1 MGADMATAPFWINR
15 VAPLEAV
22 AGPARASAASAAR
35 REGGMI
41 GELETEALGV
51 DEMSERLCDWA
62 DLAERAAEPN
72 GFLEPGFAL
81 PAARHFPARSRPRFV
96 LVWKRTGEAGAR
108 RLVALFPI
116 VPLGFS
122 LGAATARGWL
132 HKQAAQATPLL
143 DRDCAEEAAAA
154 LLDWFAGHRSGAGAA
169 LIPETPMSG
178 PVFAA
183 FTRAARATGREWR
196 VLERRERAALAS
208 GGDPEEIWTR
218 MSSRKALS
226 EMRRR
231 RRRLE
236 EAGELKCVVYSSP
249 AEIPRATEDF
259 LALEA
264 SGWKADRGALLG
276 HPSLATF
283 VRSAT
288 RLLAREGKIR
298 IHSLELAGKP
308 IAMGVLIESGSRSY
322 FWKIAYDESLRAQA
336 PGVQLVY
343 AVTETQTERAEI
355 ALTDSCAIPGH
366 YMIERCWPDRL
377 VVCDLM
383 VQTKAGGAR
392 RFAEAHAKEVWRRR
406 LRAAAKTLYHR
417 LLGRKRRR
425 AAATEAS
432 T

>member
-1 MGADMATAPFWINR
+1 MATTPFWINR
-15 VAPLEAV
+15 TAFLGSLP
-22 AGPARASAASAAR
+22 GPSRASEQSAAR
-35 REGGMI
+35 REGVMTNGS
-41 GELETEALGV
+41 LETEALGV
-51 DEMSERLCDWA
+51 ERMSEHVRDWA
-62 DLAERAAEPN
+62 ELVSRAIEPN

-81 PAARHFPARSRPRFV
+81 PAARHFPAKSRPVFV
-96 LVWKRTGEAGAR
+96 TVWRQAGAQGGAR

-116 VPLGFS
+116 VAPGFS

-132 HKQAAQATPLL
+132 HKQAALATPLL
-143 DRDCAEEAAAA
+143 DRECAEEAAAA
-154 LLDWFAGHRSGAGAA
+154 ILDWFAGSRFGAGAV
-169 LIPETPMSG
+169 LIPKTPMSG

-183 FTRAARATGREWR
+183 FTRAARATGRDWR
-196 VLERRERAALAS
+196 VLDRHERAALLA
-208 GGDPEEIWTR
+208 GGDPEEVWTR
-218 MSSRKALS
+218 TSSRKALS

-236 EAGELKCVVYSSP
+236 EAGELKRVIYSTP
-249 AEIPRATEDF
+249 ADIPRATEDF

-264 SGWKADRGALLG
+264 SGWKAERGALLG

-308 IAMGVLIESGSRSY
+308 IAMGVVIESGARSY

-343 AVTETQTERAEI
+343 AITETQSERADMAI
-355 ALTDSCAIPGH
+355 TDSCAIPGH

-383 VQTKAGGAR
+383 VQAKTDGVTQ
-392 RFAEAHAKEVWRRR
+392 FAEAHAKEVWRRR
-406 LRAAAKTLYHR
+406 LREAAKTLYHR
-417 LLGRKRRR
+417 VLNRKR
-425 AAATEAS
+425 
-432 T
+432 

>member
-1 MGADMATAPFWINR
+1 MATTPFWINR
-15 VAPLEAV
+15 SAFLGSLP
-22 AGPARASAASAAR
+22 GPSRAAEQSAAG
-35 REGGMI
+35 REGVMTNGS
-41 GELETEALGV
+41 LETEALDV
-51 DEMSERLCDWA
+51 ERMSERVRDWA
-62 DLAERAAEPN
+62 ELVSRAIEPN

-81 PAARHFPARSRPRFV
+81 PAARHFPAKSRPLFV
-96 LVWKRTGEAGAR
+96 TVWRRAGVQGAR

-116 VPLGFS
+116 VAPGFS

-132 HKQAAQATPLL
+132 HKQAALATPLL
-143 DRDCAEEAAAA
+143 DRECAEEAAAA
-154 LLDWFAGHRSGAGAA
+154 LLDWFAGNRSGAGAV
-169 LIPETPMSG
+169 LIPMTPMSG

-183 FTRAARATGREWR
+183 FTRAARATGRDWR
-196 VLERRERAALAS
+196 VLDRHERAALLA
-208 GGDPEEIWTR
+208 GGDPEEVWTR

-236 EAGELKCVVYSSP
+236 EAGELKRVVYSTP

-264 SGWKADRGALLG
+264 SGWKAERGALLG

-308 IAMGVLIESGSRSY
+308 IAMGVVIESGARSY

-343 AVTETQTERAEI
+343 AITEMQSERADMAI
-355 ALTDSCAIPGH
+355 TDSCAIPGH

-383 VQTKAGGAR
+383 VQAKTDGVTQ
-392 RFAEAHAKEVWRRR
+392 FAEAHAKEVWRRR
-406 LRAAAKTLYHR
+406 LRETAKRLYHR
-417 LLGRKRRR
+417 VLSRKR
-425 AAATEAS
+425 
-432 T
+432 

>member
-1 MGADMATAPFWINR
+1 MAAAPIWINR
-15 VAPLEAV
+15 TPFLRSLP
-22 AGPARASAASAAR
+22 GPARASQQSAAR
-35 REGGMI
+35 REGLMTNGS
-41 GELETEALGV
+41 LETEALDV
-51 DEMSERLCDWA
+51 ERMSEFVRDWA
-62 DLAERAAEPN
+62 DLVSRAIEPN
-72 GFLEPGFAL
+72 GFLEPGLAL
-81 PAARHFPARSRPRFV
+81 PAARHFPAKSRPLFV
-96 LVWKRTGEAGAR
+96 AVWKGGAQGAR

-116 VPLGFS
+116 AAPGFS

-132 HKQAAQATPLL
+132 HKQAALATPLL
-143 DRDCAEEAAAA
+143 DRECAEEAAAA
-154 LLDWFAGHRSGAGAA
+154 LLDWFAGDHSGASAV
-169 LIPETPMSG
+169 LIPMTPMSG

-183 FTRAARATGREWR
+183 FTRAARASGRDWR
-196 VLERRERAALAS
+196 VLDRHERAALLC

-236 EAGELKCVVYSSP
+236 EAGELKRVVYSTP
-249 AEIPRATEDF
+249 ADIPRATENF
-259 LALEA
+259 LTLEA
-264 SGWKADRGALLG
+264 SGWKAERGALLG

-308 IAMGVLIESGSRSY
+308 IAMGVVIESGDHSY

-343 AVTETQTERAEI
+343 AITETQTERQEI
-355 ALTDSCAIPGH
+355 SLTDSCAIPGH

-383 VQTKAGGAR
+383 VQAKSDGGAQ
-392 RFAEAHAKEVWRRR
+392 FAEAHAKEVWRRR
-406 LRAAAKTLYHR
+406 LREAAKTLYHR
-417 LLGRKRRR
+417 VLSRKR
-425 AAATEAS
+425 
-432 T
+432 

>member
-1 MGADMATAPFWINR
+1 MATAPFWINR
-15 VAPLEAV
+15 TAFLGSLP
-22 AGPARASAASAAR
+22 GPSRASERSAAG
-35 REGGMI
+35 REGVMTKG
-41 GELETEALGV
+41 GLETEALGV
-51 DEMSERLCDWA
+51 ERMSEHVRDWA
-62 DLAERAAEPN
+62 DLVQRAVEAN

-81 PAARHFPARSRPRFV
+81 PAARHFPAKSRPVFV
-96 LVWKRTGEAGAR
+96 VVWKSSAAQGAR
-108 RLVALFPI
+108 RLIALFPI
-116 VPLGFS
+116 VAPGFS

-132 HKQAAQATPLL
+132 HKQAALATPLL

-154 LLDWFAGHRSGAGAA
+154 LLDWFAGDRSGAGAV
-169 LIPETPMSG
+169 LIPKTPMSG
-178 PVFAA
+178 AVFAA
-183 FTRAARATGREWR
+183 FTRAARATGRAWR
-196 VLERRERAALAS
+196 VLDSHERAALLS
-208 GGDPEEIWTR
+208 GGDPEEVWTR
-218 MSSRKALS
+218 TSSRKALS

-236 EAGELKCVVYSSP
+236 EAGELRRVIYSTP

-264 SGWKADRGALLG
+264 SGWKAERGALLG

-308 IAMGVLIESGSRSY
+308 IAMGVVIESVGRSY

-343 AVTETQTERAEI
+343 AITETQSERDDI
-355 ALTDSCAIPGH
+355 GLTDSCAIPGH

-383 VQTKAGGAR
+383 VQAKADGVTQ
-392 RFAEAHAKEVWRRR
+392 FAEAHAKEVWRRR
-406 LRAAAKTLYHR
+406 LREVAKSAYHR
-417 LLGRKRRR
+417 LVSHRKQR
-425 AAATEAS
+425 
-432 T
+432 

>member
-1 MGADMATAPFWINR
+1 MATTPFWINR
-15 VAPLEAV
+15 TAFLGSLP
-22 AGPARASAASAAR
+22 GPSRASEQSAAG
-35 REGGMI
+35 REGVMTSGS
-41 GELETEALGV
+41 LETEALDV
-51 DEMSERLCDWA
+51 ERMSAHVRDWA
-62 DLAERAAEPN
+62 ELVSRAIEPN

-81 PAARHFPARSRPRFV
+81 PAARHFPAKSRPLFV
-96 LVWKRTGEAGAR
+96 TVWRRAGLQGAR

-116 VPLGFS
+116 VAPGFS

-132 HKQAAQATPLL
+132 HKQAALATPLL
-143 DRDCAEEAAAA
+143 DRECAEEAAAA
-154 LLDWFAGHRSGAGAA
+154 LLDWFAGNRSGAGAV
-169 LIPETPMSG
+169 LIPMTPMSG

-183 FTRAARATGREWR
+183 FTRAARATGRDWR
-196 VLERRERAALAS
+196 VLDRHERAALLA
-208 GGDPEEIWTR
+208 GGDPEEVWTR
-218 MSSRKALS
+218 TSSRKALS

-236 EAGELKCVVYSSP
+236 EAGELKRVVYSTP

-264 SGWKADRGALLG
+264 SGWKAERGALLG

-308 IAMGVLIESGSRSY
+308 IAMGVVIESGARSY

-343 AVTETQTERAEI
+343 AITEMQSERADVAI
-355 ALTDSCAIPGH
+355 TDSCAIPGH

-383 VQTKAGGAR
+383 VQAKTDGVTQ
-392 RFAEAHAKEVWRRR
+392 FAEAHAKEVWRRR
-406 LRAAAKTLYHR
+406 LRETAKRLYHR
-417 LLGRKRRR
+417 VLSRKR
-425 AAATEAS
+425 
-432 T
+432 

>member
-1 MGADMATAPFWINR
+1 MATTPFWINR
-15 VAPLEAV
+15 TAFLGSLP
-22 AGPARASAASAAR
+22 GPSRASEQSAAR
-35 REGGMI
+35 REGVMTNGS
-41 GELETEALGV
+41 LETEALGV
-51 DEMSERLCDWA
+51 ERMSEHVRDWA
-62 DLAERAAEPN
+62 ELVSRAIEPN

-81 PAARHFPARSRPRFV
+81 PAARHFPAKSRPVFV
-96 LVWKRTGEAGAR
+96 TVWRQAGAQGAR

-116 VPLGFS
+116 VAPGFS

-132 HKQAAQATPLL
+132 HKQAALATPLL
-143 DRDCAEEAAAA
+143 DRECAEEAAAA
-154 LLDWFAGHRSGAGAA
+154 ILDWFAGSRFGAGAV
-169 LIPETPMSG
+169 LIPKTPMSG

-183 FTRAARATGREWR
+183 FTRAARATGRDWR
-196 VLERRERAALAS
+196 VLDRHERAALLA
-208 GGDPEEIWTR
+208 GGDPEEVWTR
-218 MSSRKALS
+218 TSSRKALS

-236 EAGELKCVVYSSP
+236 EAGELKRVIYSTP
-249 AEIPRATEDF
+249 ADIPRATEDF

-264 SGWKADRGALLG
+264 SGWKAERGALLG

-308 IAMGVLIESGSRSY
+308 IAMGVVIESGARSY

-343 AVTETQTERAEI
+343 AITETQSERADMAI
-355 ALTDSCAIPGH
+355 TDSCAIPGH

-383 VQTKAGGAR
+383 VQAKTDGVTQ
-392 RFAEAHAKEVWRRR
+392 FAEAHAKEVWRRR
-406 LRAAAKTLYHR
+406 LREAAKTLYHR
-417 LLGRKRRR
+417 VLNRKR
-425 AAATEAS
+425 
-432 T
+432 

>member
-1 MGADMATAPFWINR
+1 MATAPFWINR
-15 VAPLEAV
+15 AAYLGSLS
-22 AGPARASAASAAR
+22 GPANASEQSAGG
-35 REGGMI
+35 REGVMTNGL
-41 GELETEALGV
+41 LETEALGV
-51 DEMSERLCDWA
+51 ERMSEHVRDWA
-62 DLAERAAEPN
+62 DLVERAAEPN

-81 PAARHFPARSRPRFV
+81 PAARHFPARSRPLFV
-96 LVWKRTGEAGAR
+96 LVWKRMGVAGAR

-116 VPLGFS
+116 VAPGFS

-132 HKQAAQATPLL
+132 HKQAALATPLL

-154 LLDWFAGHRSGAGAA
+154 ILDWCASARSGAGAA
-169 LIPETPMSG
+169 LIPKTPMSG

-183 FTRAARATGREWR
+183 FTRAARATGRDWR
-196 VLERRERAALAS
+196 VLDRHERAALLS
-208 GGDPEEIWTR
+208 GGDPEEVWTR

-236 EAGELKCVVYSSP
+236 EAGELKRVVYSTP

-264 SGWKADRGALLG
+264 SGWKAQRGALLG

-308 IAMGVLIESGSRSY
+308 IAMGVVIESGSRSY

-343 AVTETQTERAEI
+343 AITETQTEREDV
-355 ALTDSCAIPGH
+355 ALTDSCAIAGH

-383 VQTKAGGAR
+383 VQSKTHGATQ
-392 RFAEAHAKEVWRRR
+392 FAEAHAKEVWRRR
-406 LRAAAKTLYHR
+406 LRMAAKTLYHR
-417 LLGRKRRR
+417 LLSRKGR
-425 AAATEAS
+425 
-432 T
+432 

>member
-1 MGADMATAPFWINR
+1 MATAPFWINR
-15 VAPLEAV
+15 TAFLGSLP
-22 AGPARASAASAAR
+22 GPARASEQSAAG
-35 REGGMI
+35 REGVMTNGV
-41 GELETEALGV
+41 LETEALGV
-51 DEMSERLCDWA
+51 ERMSEHIRDWA
-62 DLAERAAEPN
+62 DLVERSAEPN

-81 PAARHFPARSRPRFV
+81 PAARHFPAKSRPVFV
-96 LVWKRTGEAGAR
+96 VVWKRVGAQGAR

-116 VPLGFS
+116 AAPGFS
-122 LGAATARGWL
+122 FGAATARGWL
-132 HKQAAQATPLL
+132 HKQAALATPLL

-154 LLDWFAGHRSGAGAA
+154 LLDWFAGNRRAGAV
-169 LIPETPMSG
+169 LIPRTPMSG

-183 FTRAARATGREWR
+183 FTRAARATGRDWR
-196 VLERRERAALAS
+196 VLDRHERAALLA
-208 GGDPEEIWTR
+208 GGDPEEVWTR
-218 MSSRKALS
+218 TSSRKALS

-236 EAGELKCVVYSSP
+236 ETGELKRVIYSTP
-249 AEIPRATEDF
+249 ADIPRATEDF

-264 SGWKADRGALLG
+264 SGWKAERGALLG

-308 IAMGVLIESGSRSY
+308 IAMGVVIESGGRAY

-343 AVTETQTERAEI
+343 ALTETQSERADI

-366 YMIERCWPDRL
+366 VMIERCWPDRL

-383 VQTKAGGAR
+383 VQAKTDGVTQ
-392 RFAEAHAKEVWRRR
+392 FAEAHAKEVWRRR
-406 LRAAAKTLYHR
+406 LREAAKTAYHR
-417 LLGRKRRR
+417 LLNRKAR
-425 AAATEAS
+425 
-432 T
+432 